1 MAAIDKVK
9 LLRVKHLLC
18 TLPSSLLVLT
28 RHYYLLY
35 HFEVKQIE
43 QTQ

>member
-9 LLRVKHLLC
+9 LLQVKHLLC
-18 TLPSSLLVLT
+18 TLSSSLLVQT